1 MEALTSN
8 ELTINIQI
16 DRLLKTLADP
26 DSVAMG
32 MGVSS
37 EIFVFHTFWCKIYVF
52 QDTCNKQD
60 NT

>member
-1 MEALTSN
+1 MQLLFNSHRGCLTNVICNNREALTSN

-32 MGVSS
+32 MGGGG
-37 EIFVFHTFWCKIYVF
+37 
-52 QDTCNKQD
+52 QL
-60 NT
+60 